1 MLAIGSRPRAFLT
14 AFVACLIGLG
24 GAAYIVPAW
33 SQDDGAVPAA
43 PVTAPPTEAI
53 APVEIPHPA
62 GDAVVADGAPHNA
75 NTSAPDGVPSETSA
89 LPAAES
95 AAEEPAPDAQLK
107 TDEPTD
113 LWDRIRRGFG
123 MPNLEGPLVE
133 RNERFYASKPE
144 HVRRVTERASRYL
157 FHIVEEIERRG
168 MPTEIALLPF
178 IESAFN
184 PQALSPAKASGMW
197 QFIPDT
203 GKRYGLKQ
211 NMFTDERRDV
221 LESTRAALDYLSS
234 LYSMFGDWQLA
245 FAAYNWGEG
254 AVQRAIERNRRAGKP
269 TDYESLRMPEET
281 RLYVPRLQAV
291 KNIIADPA
299 AFNLALPPVENE
311 EYFTTISPPGD
322 IDVHLAARLAGI
334 SIDEF
339 RALNPSFKKPVIVSA
354 TMPQLVVPKDRAEQF
369 LANLDFSSGS
379 LSSFTAHT
387 VQSRDSLDSIA
398 KQYNTTAAEL
408 RDLNGIP
415 NGARPRA
422 GATLLVPRPP
432 GMAGDIPS
440 AIAENAQLDYEL
452 DRIVQRRAIKVRA
465 GDTMAAVAKRHRVSV
480 GQLGQWNGLANSAR
494 LQTGQTL
501 FIEQLVVRKSAGK
514 SGGSKSETASAKKGA
529 KKAAPS
535 GAQKSSR
542 KVADKAKAP
551 ASSKKT
557 SRGKDAP
564 RPRR

>member
-1 MLAIGSRPRAFLT
+1 MSARTSVHWSRVRRAALFLISLS
-14 AFVACLIGLG
+14 AALPVVSARGQDGAPARPAPEQVIGLP
-24 GAAYIVPAW
+24 AAPEPAGPHPHGL
-33 SQDDGAVPAA
+33 DDGVAPAA
-43 PVTAPPTEAI
+43 PVVPITPVAPIAPAAPPLI
-53 APVEIPHPA
+53 N
-62 GDAVVADGAPHNA
+62 D
-75 NTSAPDGVPSETSA
+75 
-89 LPAAES
+89 LPAHDGPTLEA
-95 AAEEPAPDAQLK
+95 AAEAQLK
-107 TDEPTD
+107 VDEPTD
-113 LWDRIRRGFG
+113 LWDRIRRGFS

-157 FHIVEEIERRG
+157 YHIVEEIERRG

-203 GKRYGLKQ
+203 GRRYGLKQ

-221 LESTRAALDYLSS
+221 LESTRAALDYLGS
-234 LYSMFGDWQLA
+234 LYSMFGDWHLA

-269 TDYESLRMPEET
+269 TDYASLRMPDET
-281 RLYVPRLQAV
+281 RSYVPRLQAV

-299 AFNLALPPVENE
+299 AFNLDLPPVENE
-311 EYFTTISPPGD
+311 EYFTTVSPPGD
-322 IDVHLAARLAGI
+322 IDVHRAAQLAGM

-387 VQSRDSLDSIA
+387 VQARDSLDSIA
-398 KQYNTTAAEL
+398 KQYHTSVAEL

-415 NGARPRA
+415 NGARPKA
-422 GATLLVPRPP
+422 GATLLVPRPA

-440 AIAENAQLDYEL
+440 EIAENARLDYEL
-452 DRIVQRRAIKVRA
+452 DRVVQRRAIKVRA
-465 GDTMAAVAKRHRVSV
+465 GDTLASVAKRHRVSI
-480 GQLGQWNGLANSAR
+480 GQLGQWNGLSSSTR
-494 LQTGQTL
+494 LQAGQTL
-501 FIEQLVVRKSAGK
+501 FIEQVVAKKSGNASGTSAGSQK
-514 SGGSKSETASAKKGA
+514 AAKKNTTAKRGA
-529 KKAAPS
+529 RPP
-535 GAQKSSR
+535 
-542 KVADKAKAP
+542 ADKARPSAAP
-551 ASSKKT
+551 TKP
-557 SRGKDAP
+557 SRGKSAP

>member
-1 MLAIGSRPRAFLT
+1 
-14 AFVACLIGLG
+14 
-24 GAAYIVPAW
+24 
-33 SQDDGAVPAA
+33 
-43 PVTAPPTEAI
+43 
-53 APVEIPHPA
+53 
-62 GDAVVADGAPHNA
+62 
-75 NTSAPDGVPSETSA
+75 
-89 LPAAES
+89 
-95 AAEEPAPDAQLK
+95 
-107 TDEPTD
+107 
-113 LWDRIRRGFG
+113 

-157 FHIVEEIERRG
+157 YHIVEEIERRG

-203 GKRYGLKQ
+203 GRRYGLKQ

-221 LESTRAALDYLSS
+221 LESTRAALDYLGS
-234 LYSMFGDWQLA
+234 LYSMFGDWHLA

-269 TDYESLRMPEET
+269 TDYASLRMPDET
-281 RLYVPRLQAV
+281 RSYVPRLQAV

-299 AFNLALPPVENE
+299 AFNLDLPPVENE
-311 EYFTTISPPGD
+311 EYFTTVSPPGD
-322 IDVHLAARLAGI
+322 IDVHRAAQLAGM

-387 VQSRDSLDSIA
+387 VQARDSLDSIA
-398 KQYNTTAAEL
+398 KQYHTSVAEL

-415 NGARPRA
+415 NGARPKA
-422 GATLLVPRPP
+422 GATLLVPRPA

-440 AIAENAQLDYEL
+440 EIAENARLDYEL
-452 DRIVQRRAIKVRA
+452 DRVVQRRAIKVRA
-465 GDTMAAVAKRHRVSV
+465 GDTLASVAKRHRVSI
-480 GQLGQWNGLANSAR
+480 GQLGQWNGLSSSTR
-494 LQTGQTL
+494 LQAGQTL
-501 FIEQLVVRKSAGK
+501 FIEQVVAKKSGNASGTSAGSQK
-514 SGGSKSETASAKKGA
+514 AAKKNTTAKRGA
-529 KKAAPS
+529 RPP
-535 GAQKSSR
+535 
-542 KVADKAKAP
+542 ADKARPSAAP
-551 ASSKKT
+551 TKP
-557 SRGKDAP
+557 SRGKSAP